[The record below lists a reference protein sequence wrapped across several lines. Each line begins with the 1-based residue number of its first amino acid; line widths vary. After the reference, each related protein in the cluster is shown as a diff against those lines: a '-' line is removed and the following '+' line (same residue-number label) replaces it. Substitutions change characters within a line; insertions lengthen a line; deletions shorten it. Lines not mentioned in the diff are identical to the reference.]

1 MKKIKETTIEDFPL
15 QDFATWR
22 VHWVQQ
28 IRADK
33 KKRGSG
39 GRTFQRK
46 FERNI
51 RVGNCMIVY

>member
-22 VHWVQQ
+22 VHCVQQ

-33 KKRGSG
+33 KKKRGEVVEGHSKENLRG
-39 GRTFQRK
+39 T
-46 FERNI
+46 
-51 RVGNCMIVY
+51 

>member
-1 MKKIKETTIEDFPL
+1 MKKIKENTIEDFPL

-28 IRADK
+28 IMADK
-33 KKRGSG
+33 KKGSG
-39 GRTFQRK
+39 GWTFQRK

-51 RVGNCMIVY
+51 RVGNCMILY

>member
-33 KKRGSG
+33 KKKGE
-39 GRTFQRK
+39 K
-46 FERNI
+46 WWKDI
-51 RVGNCMIVY
+51 PKKI